1 MAGAGAGGIGSFAAA
16 ASTIRRAT
24 VVPGTSSVEGIVGG
38 DVIGVG
44 VADDTDGGT
53 VGRVGND
60 NANVVDVFS

>member
-1 MAGAGAGGIGSFAAA
+1 MAGAGAGGIGSFAVAT
-16 ASTIRRAT
+16 STIRRVT

-44 VADDTDGGT
+44 VADDTDGGI